1 MADRAGVVNVSP
13 INGVTALITP
23 AEADRALDQLEDEG
37 GDLVFEPLSGA
48 QGTFA
53 IPELAQILRQRGYRL
68 GGCRTPC
75 PGFGS
80 GAGSAE
86 PHPGGPSAPASRFR

>member
-1 MADRAGVVNVSP
+1 MVNVSP

-37 GDLVFEPLSGA
+37 GRSVFEPSRAGP
-48 QGTFA
+48 GGPFA

-68 GGCRTPC
+68 VGVD
-75 PGFGS
+75 
-80 GAGSAE
+80 
-86 PHPGGPSAPASRFR
+86 PASRLRLWRRAG